1 MNVVL
6 LSGGSGKRLWP
17 LSNDVR
23 SKQFLKILNNGD
35 VKESMLQRT
44 HRLIG
49 AADKD
54 ARVVIAT
61 AQQQVPFIKSQLGEN
76 IETSIEP
83 CRRDTFPAIVLAC
96 AFLESKGVG
105 RDEPVVVCPVDSWVE
120 ETYYSRLLELSNLAA
135 SGKYN
140 LSLMG
145 IQPTYPSEKFGYIMR
160 NGNEVT
166 EFKEKPSEE
175 RACEYIKHGA
185 LWNGGV
191 FAFKLGYVL
200 DIAEQRF
207 GTSEY
212 DFLFKN
218 YAELEKISFDYA
230 VVEKESKIGLV
241 IYDGAWKDLGTWNT
255 LSEAFSDKSDGN
267 AVVELC
273 DNTHA
278 INELSIPMVVLG
290 VNNAVVAATPDG
302 ILVADKDK
310 SSQLKNYVTDQRPMY
325 ERRQWGEYKVLDSTI
340 QSDGHNS
347 LIKHIV
353 IAPRQHISYQY
364 HHHRTEM
371 WTVIDG
377 EGELIIENTVRQ
389 VRRGD
394 SVTIPAETKHA
405 IKANTELHIIEVQIG
420 DDLVEEDIH
429 RLDYDWSNI

>member
-1 MNVVL
+1 MNVIL

-17 LSNDVR
+17 LSNGVR
-23 SKQFLKILNNGD
+23 SKQFLRILNNGD

-44 HRLIG
+44 HRLIS
-49 AADKD
+49 AVDKD

-61 AQQQVPFIKSQLGEN
+61 AQQQVPFIKSQLDAN

-96 AFLESKGVG
+96 AFLESKGVE
-105 RDEPVVVCPVDSWVE
+105 RDQPVVVCPVDSWVE

-160 NGNEVT
+160 NDNEVS

-175 RACEYIKHGA
+175 RACEYIKQGA

-212 DFLFKN
+212 DLLYKN
-218 YAELEKISFDYA
+218 YEELEKISFDYA
-230 VVEKESKIGLV
+230 VVEKENKIGLV
-241 IYDGAWKDLGTWNT
+241 IYDGAWNDLGTWNT
-255 LSEAFSDKSDGN
+255 LSEVFSDKSDGS

-310 SSQLKNYVTDQRPMY
+310 SSQLKNYVTNLRPMY
-325 ERRQWGEYKVLDSTI
+325 ERRQWGEYKVLDSII

-353 IAPRQHISYQY
+353 IAPGQHISYQY

-371 WTVIDG
+371 WTIMDG
-377 EGELIIENTVRQ
+377 EGELIIEDTVRQ

-405 IKANTELHIIEVQIG
+405 IKANTELHIVEVQIG
-420 DDLVEEDIH
+420 DELVEEDIH
-429 RLDYDWSNI
+429 RLDYNWSNI